1 MRELDEIEKN
11 ISSQKKNSNDII
23 PFFCSI
29 ILMAVG
35 IMLVFKQTSV
45 STISYAWHIGSW
57 GVPTGIT
64 AIPIFIGILLL
75 FFNNKSIV
83 SWLVFVAGLIFLIL
97 TIILSIQ
104 IRFRTTDLLT
114 YFLMFGSIFAG
125 AGLFIKSVF
134 GKKNDNKKEKE

>member
-11 ISSQKKNSNDII
+11 ISSPKKSSNDLLTFLI
-23 PFFCSI
+23 SI
-29 ILMAVG
+29 ILLAVG

-64 AIPIFIGILLL
+64 AIPIFVGILLL
-75 FFNNKSIV
+75 FYNSKSIV
-83 SWLVFVAGLIFLIL
+83 SWLVFVAGLVFLIL
-97 TIILSIQ
+97 TIILSVQ
-104 IRFRTTDLLT
+104 IRFRTTDLFT

-125 AGLFIKSVF
+125 AGLFIRSVF
-134 GKKNDNKKEKE
+134 GKKYKR